1 MIACAL
7 NTGLQPIWHATHA
20 AHMACDA
27 CSSID
32 MLISNSKLLSA
43 HFSVVRTVRPDGQC
57 MTDNLIARAA
67 AMYISGG
74 SGAPAPAPGPAESES
89 PTAESTP
96 AEPG

>member
-1 MIACAL
+1 
-7 NTGLQPIWHATHA
+7 
-20 AHMACDA
+20 
-27 CSSID
+27 
-32 MLISNSKLLSA
+32 
-43 HFSVVRTVRPDGQC
+43 